1 MVRTKDWL
9 LEAVDP
15 VYGSPTGRL
24 YFCDGSFSKSE
35 YKLIT
40 DFSKNSALR
49 NREMM
54 LSILDR
60 IPFPDM
66 TIPIVKEEVKN
77 YDSMPYKH
85 YLKKGEKLKKIH
97 P

>member
-1 MVRTKDWL
+1 
-9 LEAVDP
+9 
-15 VYGSPTGRL
+15 
-24 YFCDGSFSKSE
+24 
-35 YKLIT
+35 
-40 DFSKNSALR
+40 
-49 NREMM
+49 MM